1 MKKSDNRR
9 EEMSKMYEKTTIG
22 FFHIDGQNVFGK
34 IHILITWTDDC
45 FTDIYICN
53 YDLFH
58 VNKHKISAPCQG

>member
-34 IHILITWTDDC
+34 IRGQMTASRIFTYVITT
-45 FTDIYICN
+45 Y
-53 YDLFH
+53 
-58 VNKHKISAPCQG
+58 SM